1 MMQLGAARLF
11 DGQNFFDNCKISIE
25 NGFVVDVLPGDG
37 AGHGLVVPGFVD
49 LQVNGGGG
57 VLFNDDISIDGLHH
71 IAAAHGR
78 AGTTTLLPT
87 LISGSRAAM
96 AAALA
101 AVKAALDQRIPGVAG
116 VHLEGPFL
124 SPARPGIHPPE
135 AILAMRW
142 EDVAAI
148 RADFPVLLTLAP
160 ERVDPA
166 MIRAL
171 ADAQVIVFAGHTDA
185 TWAEFQAGITAGV
198 VGVTHLFNAMSQ
210 FASRA
215 PGVVG
220 GVLGDAAICAG
231 IIVDGHHAHFAS
243 VRAAHAALG
252 KTRLFL
258 VSDAMAT
265 AGSALTTFRLGGKSI
280 RLQDGKLTD
289 ESGTLAGA
297 HLTMADAIGNAV
309 HGAGIPLADALAM
322 ATSTPACVLG
332 RRDIGR
338 IAPGCRADLVALDER
353 LNVVQ
358 VWQGGAALPAPP
370 AGALRAPPG

>member
-1 MMQLGAARLF
+1 MIVRAARLF
-11 DGQNFFDNCKISIE
+11 DGDVFHDNRNVLIE
-25 NGFVVDVLPGDG
+25 NGLIVDVVPGDG
-37 AGHGLVVPGFVD
+37 AGLALVVPGFID

-57 VLFNDDISIDGLHH
+57 VLFNDDISPGGLRR

-78 AGTTTLLPT
+78 AGTTALLPT
-87 LISGSRAAM
+87 LISGSRPAM

-101 AVKAALDQRIPGVAG
+101 AVKDACDQGVPGILG

-124 SPARPGIHPPE
+124 SPARPGIHPPD
-135 AILAMRW
+135 AIIPMLWDDVSAM
-142 EDVAAI
+142 
-148 RADFPVLLTLAP
+148 RADFPVLVTLAP
-160 ERVDPA
+160 ECVDPA

-171 ADAQVIVFAGHTDA
+171 ADAGTRVFAGHTDA
-185 TWAEFQAGITAGV
+185 TCEELQAAIAAGV

-220 GVLGDAAICAG
+220 GVLADVAICAG
-231 IIVDGHHAHFAS
+231 IIVDGHHSHFAS

-252 KTRLFL
+252 KSRLFL

-265 AGSALTTFRLGGKSI
+265 AGSALTAFRLNGRPI
-280 RLQDGKLTD
+280 QLRDGTLTD
-289 ESGTLAGA
+289 ENGTLAGA
-297 HLTMADAIGNAV
+297 HLTMADAIRNAV
-309 HGAGIPLADALAM
+309 TGAGIPLTDALAM
-322 ATSTPACVLG
+322 ATATPAGVLG

-353 LNVVQ
+353 LAVVK
-358 VWQGGAALPAPP
+358 VWQGGAAI
-370 AGALRAPPG
+370 APPG